1 MKTRAGAA
9 MALLLVLFASVPVAA
24 HAGWSRSRLMSA
36 AGDEQAIDRFSI
48 SAASNRSE
56 LVGPPAVSADGRYA
70 AFDNRAQNL
79 LVSAGPA
86 AQADA
91 EGGVFRRDIDSG
103 ALDIV
108 ALAATPGGSGR
119 TVRPVALSADGRY
132 VAFATARPLVP
143 ADVNARTDVY
153 VRDMAKPDGFT
164 LVSTGTSTANAT
176 LPSVKS
182 LSADGR
188 RVLFV
193 EGETLAVRDLD
204 SGASTAI
211 TTSLMGGLSEG
222 DDNPIALSPDG
233 STVVW
238 PDAKPRD
245 VASVGQYL
253 GGERPLVLNKGETN
267 SDNPPWDVTAD
278 LLWRRVGDPT
288 VRRVVAGGDSED
300 PACAAGSVLT
310 QDDPA
315 RPEGVR
321 GPCDGP
327 FSFSTAAPSPS
338 SVTGVDLNTTGD
350 QVAVVF
356 GGQRR
361 DGGTGAELFLR
372 DMAATGGRKATT
384 RTLTA
389 FAGGD
394 ASGAVD
400 ISANGRMIAFA
411 ADTDASTLPVPTFV
425 GTSIGRGAQNVYAM
439 DLDTQT
445 FERVTRAYTS
455 DPTDGNSTSAAISGT
470 GDRVVLRSVATNLL
484 FGDFNANSDIFVADR
499 FDDRQPPLVSVG
511 ATSAPLS
518 DTEIAPVWRLSAT
531 VSRGGRTLYV
541 DVRVPAAG
549 RVTASARRVR
559 VRVRGRTRVAPVLVT
574 KGRADA
580 RQPGAVRVRLRLP
593 QRYRR
598 TARGKSGLPVRVTVQ
613 FKPARAGSTLT
624 RTLDTRF
631 TTKSTQR

>member
-1 MKTRAGAA
+1 MRTRVGATL
-9 MALLLVLFASVPVAA
+9 ALLLMMFATVPVAA

-36 AGDEQAIDRFSI
+36 AGDEQAIDRFPI
-48 SAASNRSE
+48 SAASNRFP

-86 AQADA
+86 VQAEA
-91 EGGVFRRDIDSG
+91 EGGIFRRDIDSG

-108 ALAATPGGSGR
+108 ALAAAPTPSAR
-119 TVRPVALSADGRY
+119 SVRAVAMSADGRY
-132 VAFATARPLVP
+132 VAFSTARPLVP
-143 ADVNARTDVY
+143 ADGNGKADVY
-153 VRDMAKPDGFT
+153 VRDMAQPDGFT
-164 LVSTGTSTANAT
+164 LVSSGTSTADAT
-176 LPSVKS
+176 LPSSKS

-188 RVLFV
+188 RVLVV
-193 EGETLAVRDLD
+193 EGDTLTVHDVD
-204 SGASTAI
+204 GGARTTV
-211 TTSLMGGLSEG
+211 TTSLMGGLTG
-222 DDNPIALSPDG
+222 DGDNPVALSPDG

-238 PDAKPRD
+238 PDANPRD
-245 VASVGQYL
+245 VASAGQYL
-253 GGERPLVLNKGETN
+253 AGERPLVLNQGETN
-267 SDNPPWDVTAD
+267 TSAPPWDVTAD
-278 LLWRRVGDPT
+278 LLWRRVGDST

-300 PACAAGSVLT
+300 PACAAGSVLA
-310 QDDPA
+310 QDDPT

-327 FSFSTAAPSPS
+327 FTFSTTGPDPSP
-338 SVTGVDLNTTGD
+338 VTGVDLSTSGE
-350 QVAVVF
+350 QVAVIF

-372 DMAATGGRKATT
+372 DMAVAGGRKATT

-400 ISANGRMIAFA
+400 ISANGRMIAFVA
-411 ADTDASTLPVPTFV
+411 NTDASTLPVPTFV
-425 GTSIGRGAQNVYAM
+425 GTGIGRGAQNVYAM

-455 DPTDGNSTSAAISGT
+455 DAADGNSTSAAISGT
-470 GDRVVLRSVATNLL
+470 GDRVVLRSDATNLL
-484 FGDFNANSDIFVADR
+484 FGDFNANSDVFVADR
-499 FDDRQPPLVSVG
+499 FDDRQPPLASVG
-511 ATSAPLS
+511 ATSAPLA

-574 KGRADA
+574 SGRADA
-580 RQPGAVRVRLRLP
+580 RQSGAARVRLRLP

-598 TARGKSGLPVRVTVQ
+598 TARGKGGLPVRITVQ
-613 FKPARAGSTLT
+613 FKPVRAGSTLT
-624 RTLDTRF
+624 RTLDSRF
-631 TTKSTQR
+631 TTTSSKR

>member
-1 MKTRAGAA
+1 MRVGAA
-9 MALLLVLFASVPVAA
+9 VALLLMVFAAVPVAA

-36 AGDEQAIDRFSI
+36 SGDEQAIDRFPI
-48 SAASNRSE
+48 SEASNRSQ

-70 AFDNRAQNL
+70 AFDSRAQNL
-79 LVSAGPA
+79 LISAGPA
-86 AQADA
+86 VQADA
-91 EGGVFRRDIDSG
+91 EGGIFRRDVDSG

-108 ALAATPGGSGR
+108 ALAAAPGASAR
-119 TVRPVALSADGRY
+119 SVRPVAMSADGRQ
-132 VAFATARPLVP
+132 VAFSTARPLVP
-143 ADVNARTDVY
+143 GDVNGRTDVY
-153 VRDMAKPDGFT
+153 VRDMAQPDRFT
-164 LVSTGTSTANAT
+164 LASSGTSAAGAT
-176 LPSVKS
+176 LPSSKS

-188 RVLFV
+188 RLLVV
-193 EGETLAVRDLD
+193 EEGTLTVRDLD
-204 SGASTAI
+204 SGARTII
-211 TTSLMGGLSEG
+211 TTSLMGGLLEV
-222 DDNPIALSPDG
+222 DDNPVALSPDG

-238 PDAKPRD
+238 LDANPRD
-245 VASVGQYL
+245 VASAGQYL

-267 SDNPPWDVTAD
+267 SSTNPWDVTAD

-288 VRRVVAGGDSED
+288 VRRVVAGGDNED
-300 PACAAGSVLT
+300 PACAAGSVLA
-310 QDDPA
+310 QDDPT

-327 FSFSTAAPSPS
+327 FSFSTIPPSPS
-338 SVTGVDLNTTGD
+338 PVTGVDLSTSGD

-372 DMAATGGRKATT
+372 DMAGAGGRKATT
-384 RTLTA
+384 RQLTA

-400 ISANGRMIAFA
+400 ISASGRVIAFV
-411 ADTDASTLPVPTFV
+411 ADTDASALPAPTFV
-425 GTSIGRGAQNVYAM
+425 GTGIGRGAQNVYAM

-455 DPTDGNSTSAAISGT
+455 DPADGNSANAAISGT
-470 GDRVVLRSVATNLL
+470 GDRMVLRSEATNLL
-484 FGDFNANSDIFVADR
+484 FGDFNANSDVFVADR
-499 FDDRQPPLVSVG
+499 FDDRQPPLASVG
-511 ATSAPLS
+511 ATSAPPAE
-518 DTEIAPVWRLSAT
+518 TEIAPVWRLSAT

-574 KGRADA
+574 RGRVDA
-580 RQPGAVRVRLRLP
+580 RQSGAARVRLRLP

-598 TARGKSGLPVRVTVQ
+598 TARGKGGLPVRITVQ

-624 RTLDTRF
+624 RTLDSRF
-631 TTKSTQR
+631 TTPSAKR